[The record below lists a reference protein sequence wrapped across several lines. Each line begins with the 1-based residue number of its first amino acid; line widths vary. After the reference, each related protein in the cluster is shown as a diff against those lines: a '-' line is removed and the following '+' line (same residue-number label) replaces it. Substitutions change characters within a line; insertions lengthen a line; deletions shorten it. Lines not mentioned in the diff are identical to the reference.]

1 MPQKN
6 QPITVAITGASGF
19 IYGLRLLQFL
29 LNENFLVDL
38 ILSKTAFKVSQL
50 ESNLNLPADNLIES
64 KKQIL
69 NYLNLINNKSLNLW
83 SESNLAASISSGSYR
98 SQGMIIIPC
107 SMGCLGR
114 IANGIS
120 DDLITRSA
128 DVCLKERNKLIL
140 VARETPL
147 NTSHLQNML
156 TLSQLG
162 AIILPAMPAFY
173 QQPKTI
179 NDLIDFVVGKTLDSF
194 GIEHKL
200 FNRWTDPKKQVEN
213 VSSMKRK
220 SENAD

>member
-1 MPQKN
+1 MKTTN
-6 QPITVAITGASGF
+6 KPITVAITGASGF

-29 LNENFLVDL
+29 LNEDFKVDL
-38 ILSKTAFKVSQL
+38 ILSKTAFKVAQL
-50 ESNLNLPADNLIES
+50 ESNLNLQAEDILES

-69 NYLNLINNKSLNLW
+69 NHLNLINNKSLNLW
-83 SESNLAASISSGSYR
+83 SESNLAASISSGSYQ
-98 SQGMIIIPC
+98 SEGMIIIPC

-120 DDLITRSA
+120 DDLIARCA

-147 NTSHLQNML
+147 NTIHLQNML

-173 QQPKTI
+173 HQPKDI
-179 NDLIDFVVGKTLDSF
+179 NDLINFVVGKTLDSF
-194 GIEHKL
+194 GIDHRL
-200 FNRWTDPKKQVEN
+200 FKRWAQ
-213 VSSMKRK
+213 
-220 SENAD
+220 A

>member
-1 MPQKN
+1 M
-6 QPITVAITGASGF
+6 
-19 IYGLRLLQFL
+19 
-29 LNENFLVDL
+29 
-38 ILSKTAFKVSQL
+38 
-50 ESNLNLPADNLIES
+50 
-64 KKQIL
+64 
-69 NYLNLINNKSLNLW
+69 
-83 SESNLAASISSGSYR
+83 
-98 SQGMIIIPC
+98 
-107 SMGCLGR
+107 GR

-120 DDLITRSA
+120 DDLIARSA

-147 NTSHLQNML
+147 NTIHLQNML

-200 FNRWTDPKKQVEN
+200 FNRWTDPKKQVE
-213 VSSMKRK
+213 K
-220 SENAD
+220 